1 MTAFA
6 RADHSLLAR
15 WWWSVDRWTLV
26 ALLTLGLMGALLGM
40 AASPAVA
47 ERIDLE
53 PFHFVRRQLAYLPL
67 AYAVLIGA
75 SLLPPEGVRRLGI
88 AGLGLAL
95 VALAA
100 TPLIGPEIKG
110 ATRWLVF
117 GAQSVQPSEFV
128 KPTFVVVAAW
138 LFAGQRRD
146 PAFPGNWVASALLA
160 VIVGL
165 LVLQPDF
172 GMAAATTVV
181 WCAQFFLAG
190 LAVGW
195 VLLFAAGFAGLIGAG
210 YVLVPHVRGRID
222 QFLDPSLGDTYQAD
236 TAMMAFEQGGL
247 FGRGPGQGVVKEI
260 LPDAHADY
268 IFAVAAEEFGILTCL
283 VLIGLFAVV
292 TLRGLARAGTERS
305 LFALLAVTGL
315 AMQFGLQAV
324 INMAVNVRLLP
335 PKGMTLPFVSYG
347 GSSLMAIA
355 LGMGLMLALTR
366 RRFDARAE
374 P

>member
-6 RADHSLLAR
+6 RADRSLLAR

-117 GAQSVQPSEFV
+117 GALSVQPSEFV

-195 VLLFAAGFAGLIGAG
+195 VLLFAAGFVGLIGAG

-283 VLIGLFAVV
+283 VLIGLFAFV
-292 TLRGLARAGTERS
+292 TLRGLARAGAERS

-366 RRFDARAE
+366 RRFDAGAE

>member
-6 RADHSLLAR
+6 RADRSLLAR

-26 ALLTLGLMGALLGM
+26 ALLALGLMGALLGM

-47 ERIDLE
+47 ERLNVD
-53 PFHFVRRQLAYLPL
+53 PFHFVRRQLVFLPL

-75 SLLPPEGVRRLGI
+75 SLLTPDGVRRFGI

-100 TPLIGPEIKG
+100 TPIVGPEIKG

-117 GAQSVQPSEFV
+117 GALSLQPSEFI
-128 KPTFVVVAAW
+128 KPTFAVVAAW
-138 LFAGQRRD
+138 LFAGQRWD
-146 PAFPGNWVASALLA
+146 PAFPGNAVALALLA

-172 GMAAATTVV
+172 GMAATVIAV

-195 VLLFAAGFAGLIGAG
+195 VLLSVAGFAAVIGAG
-210 YVLVPHVRGRID
+210 YVLLPHVQVRID

-268 IFAVAAEEFGILTCL
+268 IFAVAAEEFGVLTCL
-283 VLIGLFAVV
+283 VLIGIFAFV
-292 TLRGLARAGTERS
+292 TLRGLARAGAERS
-305 LFALLAVTGL
+305 LFGLLAVTGL
-315 AMQFGLQAV
+315 AMQFGVQAV

-347 GSSLMAIA
+347 GSSLVA
-355 LGMGLMLALTR
+355 LAFGMGLMLALTR
-366 RRFDARAE
+366 RRFDAGSE